1 MAHIKKLVMHGFK
14 SFANKTEISFDKGIN
29 VIIGP
34 NGSGKSNIS
43 DALCFVLGRLSTK
56 SIRAAKA
63 KNLLFMGSK
72 YVKPAREAMVEMVFD
87 NSDRAFGM
95 DKDEISLMRTV
106 RHNGLSV
113 YKINGET
120 KTRADIIEALAQAG
134 IDPHG
139 FNLVLQGQIQAVVRM
154 HPEERRKV
162 VEEVAGISIYETRKV
177 RSLHELEKTDEKLK
191 EINSVL
197 RERTAYLRNLENE
210 RQQALRFKE
219 LEQTVKRC
227 KASMLNKRMEEK
239 EHELA
244 SIKKSMDEKN
254 AQRESLR
261 EKSQEFQKEIDTIN
275 ERIVQINKH
284 IQTAAGTERES
295 LQTHITNLKA
305 ELEGLRVRQENFEN
319 RREEIE
325 RRIEEITKVI
335 PSYEA
340 EIRELKLESPLVAK
354 KQEEINLKKQELAK
368 IEEER
373 KNVYSLKTE
382 LNALRERMRDKE
394 GQKARITGESDAL
407 IRQLEEYARNLAYPD
422 AGACKS
428 AFTKLVQSLEEKKK
442 RMNELTSQEIES
454 SKTLSSAE
462 TEIRNA
468 EKIKS
473 QVETIDK
480 CPLCQSTITTDHI
493 NHVNTE
499 ANELIRASRALLETE
514 LTSIKHART
523 ERDKLVS
530 EVRDHE
536 RKLSDHEKELS
547 RHNILIEKK
556 DYLKRLV
563 EQEKHLTQEIK
574 QLSDKRD
581 ALQQKNLDTSHI
593 EEKYMT
599 KLHEIEEVSSR
610 TEENLDQTLMFK
622 EREVEKLREKLK
634 FDKNEIQQVD
644 NEIESF
650 ASSITV
656 KSKQLEAKTRE
667 EEALAVRFKKLF
679 EERDTLQETI
689 QKQSYESNE
698 LNSQARQIEDQINY
712 LKIGSAKLDA
722 EREAAQMDLAEYA
735 GLELIKASMAVLEE
749 RHQKAQATLQ
759 SIGSINLRAL
769 EIYEQMKQE
778 YDRVQEKVDTLL
790 KEKEEIMKIITEID
804 AKKKRTFMKTF
815 NQMNELFGTNF
826 SKLSTKGQAY
836 LEIENPED
844 IFSGGVSIVIRMG
857 KGKHFDVTSLSGGEQ
872 TLVALSLLFAIQ
884 EYKPYHFYIFDE
896 IDAALDKRNSERL
909 SALLKQ
915 YMRSGQYITI
925 THNDALIM
933 DATILY
939 GVSMHE
945 GVSKVL
951 SLKMGEE
958 ISSQVADMLK
968 PNVPQQNQAQP
979 DVQDTSLDT
988 INK

>member
-14 SFANKTEISFDKGIN
+14 SFANKTEIAFDKGIN

-162 VEEVAGISIYETRKV
+162 VEEVAGISIYETRKE

-219 LEQTVKRC
+219 LEQTVRRC
-227 KASMLNKRMEEK
+227 KASMLSKRMEEK
-239 EHELA
+239 EHELS
-244 SIKKSMDEKN
+244 SIRKSMDEKN
-254 AQRESLR
+254 AQREELR
-261 EKSQEFQKEIDTIN
+261 EKAQTIQKEVDTIN
-275 ERIVQINKH
+275 ERIIQINKH
-284 IQTAAGTERES
+284 IQTAAGVERES

-325 RRIEEITKVI
+325 RRIDEISKVI
-335 PSYEA
+335 PTYEA

-354 KQEEINLKKQELAK
+354 KQEEINLKKKELAK

-373 KNVYSLKTE
+373 KQIYSLKTE
-382 LNALRERMRDKE
+382 LNSLRDRIREKE
-394 GQKARITGESDAL
+394 SHKARITGESDAL
-407 IRQLEEYARNLAYPD
+407 VRQLEEYAGNLAYSD
-422 AGACKS
+422 ASACKK
-428 AFTKLVQSLEEKKK
+428 ALADLIQGLEERKK
-442 RMNELTSQEIES
+442 RMNELTSREIES
-454 SKTLSSAE
+454 SKALSAAE

-480 CPLCQSTITTDHI
+480 CPLCQSTITEDHVA
-493 NHVNTE
+493 HVNNE

-514 LTSIKHART
+514 SLSIKNARA
-523 ERDKLVS
+523 ERDKLTS
-530 EVRDHE
+530 EVREHE
-536 RKLSDHEKELS
+536 RKMSDHEKELS
-547 RHNILIEKK
+547 RHHILKEKQE
-556 DYLKRLV
+556 YLKRLV
-563 EQEKHLTQEIK
+563 EQEKNLAHELK
-574 QLSDKRD
+574 QLVDKRD
-581 ALQQKNLDTSHI
+581 ALQQKNLDTSRI
-593 EEKYMT
+593 EENYMS

-634 FDKNEIQQVD
+634 FDKNEIHQVASD
-644 NEIESF
+644 IDSF
-650 ASSITV
+650 ASSIAI
-656 KSKQLEAKTRE
+656 KSSQLEAKTKE
-667 EEALAVRFKKLF
+667 EEALAARFKKLF
-679 EERDTLQETI
+679 EERDTLQDKI
-689 QKQSYESNE
+689 QKQSFEANE

-712 LKIGSAKLDA
+712 LKIGSAKLNA
-722 EREAAQMDLAEYA
+722 EREAAQMDLAEY
-735 GLELIKASMAVLEE
+735 GDIELIKASMAALEE

-769 EIYEQMKQE
+769 EIYDQMKQE

-790 KEKEEIMKIITEID
+790 KEKEEIMKIIAEID

-844 IFSGGVSIVIRMG
+844 VFSGGVSIVIRMG

-951 SLKMGEE
+951 SLKVGEE
-958 ISSQVADMLK
+958 VTSKLADMLK
-968 PNVPQQNQAQP
+968 PNAPQDAVQP
-979 DVQDTSLDT
+979 DAQNDTSVL
-988 INK
+988 NNQ